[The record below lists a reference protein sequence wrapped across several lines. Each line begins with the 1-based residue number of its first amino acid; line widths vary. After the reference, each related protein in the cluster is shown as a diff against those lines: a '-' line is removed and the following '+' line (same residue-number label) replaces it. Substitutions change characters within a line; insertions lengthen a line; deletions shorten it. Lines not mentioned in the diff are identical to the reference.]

1 MIESKDKNK
10 YRTLMVAFSFSI
22 AFLLHLLLFATAPMV
37 TIIMDEMELS
47 HAQFGIIFS
56 VTMIT
61 LAIFRLPW
69 GLIADR
75 IGYLRAFSI
84 ASPFCLI
91 FAFARAWS
99 SGYTSLLISQFFL
112 GIGLAVV
119 IPVLTLLV
127 KEWACQRAGLSTGIY
142 IAGFAA
148 GNATALGLTP
158 YLLKLLDWRT
168 VLLCYAIFSTVICS
182 LWWLFA
188 RSAYKGSSS
197 FRVKG
202 FGLLLRNRYVWVLL
216 FFLIASMGSYDSL
229 ATWMPKVLAMKRF
242 NTALATLLPLGF
254 FLAGPIIGSVSDR
267 FKDKRNLLAILGV
280 GSAAAITGL
289 NYAPLPI
296 LLFCLFL
303 SGFTITGVLT
313 ITLAMP
319 VEHEHLSPYAGS
331 VVGLISS
338 LGNIGPLTMPVI
350 FGLLIDVTGTFH
362 ASIFTVAA
370 LAGITFTL
378 GSRVK
383 G

>member
-1 MIESKDKNK
+1 MTASKDQNK

-47 HAQFGIIFS
+47 YAQFGFIFS

-61 LAIFRLPW
+61 LAVFRLPW

-75 IGYLRAFSI
+75 IGYLRVFKI
-84 ASPFCLI
+84 ASPFCLV

-119 IPVLTLLV
+119 MPVLTLLV
-127 KEWACQRAGLSTGIY
+127 KEWAYNKTGLSTGIY

-158 YLLKLLDWRT
+158 YLLKSLDWRT
-168 VLLCYAIFSTVICS
+168 VLLCYAIFCAVICL
-182 LWWLFA
+182 LWWIFA
-188 RSAYKGSSS
+188 KSTCKGAST
-197 FRVKG
+197 FQIKG
-202 FGLLLRNRYVWVLL
+202 FSRLLRDRYVWVLL
-216 FFLIASMGSYDSL
+216 FFLIATMGSYDSL
-229 ATWMPKVLAMKRF
+229 ATWMPKVLAMKQF

-254 FLAGPIIGSVSDR
+254 FLAGPIIGSLSDR
-267 FKDKRNLLAILGV
+267 FKDKRNLLALLGI
-280 GSAAAITGL
+280 GAAASIIGL
-289 NYAPLPI
+289 NYAPFPI
-296 LLFCLFL
+296 LLLCLFL

-319 VEHEHLSPYAGS
+319 VEHERLSPYAGS

-338 LGNIGPLTMPVI
+338 LGNIGPLIMPVI
-350 FGLLIDVTGTFH
+350 FGLLIDVTGTYY
-362 ASIFTVAA
+362 ASIFAVAA

-378 GSRVK
+378 GSRIK
-383 G
+383 S